1 MENLCEIEYVWLC
14 GTFKTKYYYL
24 EKYDDF
30 FKILEESYGLQ
41 KVIIFPKQFK
51 FIFSGYTL
59 FKVVDK
65 GKSFMFALNHP
76 DMIEKPEL
84 L

>member
-14 GTFKTKYYYL
+14 GSFKITHYL
-24 EKYDDF
+24 FEKYDDF

-51 FIFSGYTL
+51 FIFCGYTL

-65 GKSFMFALNHP
+65 GKAFMFALKYP

-84 L
+84 V